1 MSQRF
6 QDAKKDDGKNWII
19 PCETKG
25 EGENQQYVF
34 EITDNGRHNS
44 DRRKPF
50 KEGLPNSKD
59 VNSAGKSKER
69 EVRSGRCEETR
80 EDCMV
85 SEEASI
91 KQCIAC
97 CI

>member
-1 MSQRF
+1 MFLKLQTTEDTIRI
-6 QDAKKDDGKNWII
+6 AERRLKD
-19 PCETKG
+19 
-25 EGENQQYVF
+25 
-34 EITDNGRHNS
+34 
-44 DRRKPF
+44 
-50 KEGLPNSKD
+50 GLPNSKD

-69 EVRSGRCEETR
+69 EVRSGCCEETR